1 MFLFVLQFICCKMVD
16 LAQTNTWCT
25 APPISPKAVKAVV
38 RAVFESETWEVGGK
52 KWKHL
57 NSFIFHEISDFWSKM
72 TPSLSEC
79 LKAWKQIPVKD
90 SKHSNRCYNLWILN
104 VLSGTS
110 SCTLVAQVL
119 LKSPQ
124 LMSHPNCG
132 IFVQST
138 MCSRWQTAYW
148 RVIRGFEI
156 VFQKQT

>member
-124 LMSHPNCG
+124 LMSHPNCA
-132 IFVQST
+132 INDVLSLTDCVLESHQRLWNCIPKT
-138 MCSRWQTAYW
+138 NLVW
-148 RVIRGFEI
+148 
-156 VFQKQT
+156 